1 MGDIKYGKTPETTDF
16 TVYKGWL
23 YTRQFTADGTFC
35 QQLETTLKQAVE
47 AVARAGA
54 SPDGIVKCD
63 VVLRDIAKE
72 AQVIE
77 AYRSIVSENM
87 PAFRIAHESGM
98 GSGVEVGVELT
109 GVTLDSGL
117 RAERFAPDDKGIPA
131 SVRAGDLVY
140 TSNFLP
146 DTKGSFEFEA
156 GQVMEKTVKALE
168 AAGASAANAVKN
180 FAMLADIDRFSDFN
194 TVYAKTFTPSG
205 DPPAR
210 SLIGADSLN
219 GFQASLESIAYT
231 GERRKSISI
240 GALSGKMPF
249 CSAMIAGDF
258 LFVSGQI
265 GILNMDG
272 TYNIELGPQT
282 EHMYRVIDAVVKAAG
297 CDMGS
302 CLKYDGFAI
311 KPEYQDVMRTKFA
324 AAFPENDCARA
335 EFVVSFLA
343 NAAILV
349 EMDMVVAVEE
359 DI

>member
-1 MGDIKYGKTPETTDF
+1 MGDIKYGRTHETTDF
-16 TVYKGWL
+16 TVYKGWF
-23 YTRQFTADGTFC
+23 YTRQFTASGTFC
-35 QQLETTLKQAVE
+35 QQLESVLRQAVE
-47 AVARAGA
+47 AAARAGA

-63 VVLRDIAKE
+63 VVLRDIAQE
-72 AQVIE
+72 EHVIE
-77 AYRSIVSENM
+77 TYRRLVSKNM
-87 PAFRIAHESGM
+87 PAFRIAHEAGLE
-98 GSGVEVGVELT
+98 SGVEVGVELT

-117 RAERFAPDDKGIPA
+117 LAERFCPDEKGIPV

-180 FAMLADIDRFSDFN
+180 FAMLVDIDKFSDFN

-219 GFQASLESIAYT
+219 GFQVSLESIAYL
-231 GERRKSISI
+231 GNRRKSVSV

-272 TYNIELGPQT
+272 TYNIELEPQT
-282 EHMYRVIDAVVKAAG
+282 EHMYRVIEAVVNAAD
-297 CDMGS
+297 CDMKN

-311 KPEYQDVMRTKFA
+311 KPEYQDIMRTKFA
-324 AAFPENDCARA
+324 AAFPENGCAGA

-359 DI
+359 ER